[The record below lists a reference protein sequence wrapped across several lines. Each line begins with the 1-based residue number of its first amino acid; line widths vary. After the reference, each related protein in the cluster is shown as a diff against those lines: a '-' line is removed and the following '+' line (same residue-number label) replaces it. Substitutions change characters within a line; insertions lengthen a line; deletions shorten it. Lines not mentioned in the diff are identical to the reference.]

1 MRVVI
6 QRVLRASVRVD
17 GEIIGEIGVGALIL
31 AGVRD
36 GDIEDDVRYL
46 AGKISGLRIFADGDK
61 HFERSITETGGALL
75 VVSQFTL
82 YADTRKGRRPSFV
95 EAAPP
100 AEAERLYELFVSELR
115 GQGLTTVETGRFG
128 AMMDV
133 ELVNAGP
140 VTVIIDSEDRQ
151 RARRG

>member
-1 MRVVI
+1 M
-6 QRVLRASVRVD
+6 
-17 GEIIGEIGVGALIL
+17 GTN
-31 AGVRD
+31 
-36 GDIEDDVRYL
+36 
-46 AGKISGLRIFADGDK
+46 
-61 HFERSITETGGALL
+61 FERSITETGGSLL

-100 AEAERLYELFVSELR
+100 AEAERLYELLVSELR
-115 GQGLTTVETGRFG
+115 GQGLTVETGRFG

>member
-6 QRVLRASVRVD
+6 QRVLRASVRVG
-17 GEIIGEIGVGALIL
+17 GEIIGQIGPGALVL
-31 AGVRD
+31 AGVRE
-36 GDIEDDVRYL
+36 GDTEDDVRYL
-46 AGKISGLRIFADGDK
+46 AGKIAGMRIFAGGDK
-61 HFERSITETGGALL
+61 HFERSVSETGGSLL

-100 AEAERLYELFVSELR
+100 AEAERLYELLAAELR
-115 GQGLTTVETGRFG
+115 GQGLRVETGRFG
-128 AMMDV
+128 AMMEV
-133 ELVNAGP
+133 ELVNDGP
-140 VTVIIDSEDRQ
+140 VTVIVDSGERA